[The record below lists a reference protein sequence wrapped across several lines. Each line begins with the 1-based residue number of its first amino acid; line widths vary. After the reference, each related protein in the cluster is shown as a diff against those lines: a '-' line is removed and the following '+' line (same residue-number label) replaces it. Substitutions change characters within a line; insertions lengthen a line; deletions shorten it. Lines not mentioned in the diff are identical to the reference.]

1 MRVLITTDTIGG
13 VWTFTQELAKGLLDR
28 GCSVVL
34 VSMGRYPSAAQ
45 QQVCDAFARE
55 WREHFCYKSF
65 DFPLEWMPANRDAYE
80 QAGMEVLRIAEKFD
94 AELLHSNQFCFGALP
109 LPVPKIITAHSD
121 VLSWADACRDGV
133 LEESEWLRNYRTVV
147 AAGLCGADAVVTP
160 TRWMMQALSS
170 HFDIPDVRVV
180 IPNGRHIPDVTWD
193 GKQKLQ
199 AITVGRLWDEAKE
212 ITLLREVSSPI
223 PILIAGEVEH
233 EGAAVAVEALE
244 GTTLLGALNE
254 QEILACFRESAIY
267 ICTSRYEPFGLA
279 PLEAALCGCA
289 VVAHDIPSLR
299 EVWAEDAL
307 YFRDATTLSHLLRR
321 LHDDPQCLHD
331 AQRRAACRARYFT
344 AERMTESYL
353 ALFREVREK
362 DRTAWHAA

>member
-55 WREHFCYKSF
+55 WREHFCYEAF
-65 DFPLEWMPANRDAYE
+65 DFPLEWMAANCDTYE
-80 QAGMEVLRIAEKFD
+80 QAGAEVLRIAKKFG

-109 LPVPKIITAHSD
+109 LPVPKVITAHSD

-133 LEESEWLRNYRTVV
+133 LEESEWLWNYRTVV

-160 TRWMMQALSS
+160 TRWMMKALLS
-170 HFDIPDVRVV
+170 HFDVPDARVV
-180 IPNGRHIPDVTWD
+180 IPNGRHIPEVTG

-199 AITVGRLWDEAKE
+199 AITVGRLWDEAKQ

-223 PILIAGEVEH
+223 PILLAGEVRH
-233 EGAAVAVEALE
+233 GRAAVAVEALDD
-244 GTTLLGALNE
+244 TTLLGPLNE
-254 QEILACFRESAIY
+254 QEILASFRESAIY

-307 YFRDATTLSHLLRR
+307 YFRDATTLSHLLRK

-353 ALFREVREK
+353 ALFSEVREK
-362 DRTAWHAA
+362 DRITRHAA